1 MQQKMKSL
9 WIHLL
14 FIAVSSNTV
23 LGSYNK
29 QHRDASIE
37 ADLNKLYDT
46 RPTSGSI
53 VHDAYSRNLQQKSIK
68 MPENGHNSSPE
79 DSEER
84 SAVPYFDL
92 NHSGNVTGVLG
103 KTAHLNCRV
112 KNVGN
117 KTVSWLRHDDTHL
130 LTIGRLTYTSDMRFK
145 AIHKLYSEDYLL
157 QIKPTTHRDSGK
169 YACQISTTPPNSH
182 IVTLTIAEPK
192 TAILGGP
199 DIHLKEGSTM
209 NLTCI
214 ITDSPEPP
222 SYIFWRHDDAIIS
235 YDSPR
240 GGVSVITEKGDVTA
254 SFLVV
259 QHAKPTDSGIYSC
272 SPSLGETVS
281 VNVHVLRGEYI
292 ARLGTN
298 EAPAA
303 KILGFVILMSS
314 LLLNNLLK

>member
-1 MQQKMKSL
+1 MTNMKRKASIL
-9 WIHLL
+9 LLQL
-14 FIAVSSNTV
+14 FILTV

-29 QHRDASIE
+29 QHRDASME

-46 RPTSGSI
+46 RPTSGSLTN
-53 VHDAYSRNLQQKSIK
+53 DAYAKGQQKSRLADGNNNADGSISG
-68 MPENGHNSSPE
+68 E
-79 DSEER
+79 
-84 SAVPYFDL
+84 SAFSDPYFDL
-92 NHSGNVTGVLG
+92 DHSGNVTGVLG

-117 KTVSWLRHDDTHL
+117 KTVSWLRDDDTHL

-182 IVTLTIAEPK
+182 VVTLTIAEPK

-209 NLTCI
+209 NLTCV

-259 QHAKPTDSGIYSC
+259 QHAKPSDSGTYSC
-272 SPSLGETVS
+272 SPSVGKTVS

-292 ARLGTN
+292 AQLGTN
-298 EAPAA
+298 KASSAN
-303 KILGFVILMSS
+303 ILGSVILMSS
-314 LLLNNLLK
+314 LLLNILQ

>member
-1 MQQKMKSL
+1 MSN
-9 WIHLL
+9 WIFKFLL
-14 FIAVSSNTV
+14 LCFAAGSKNQA
-23 LGSYNK
+23 LGYNK
-29 QHRDASIE
+29 QRHDASIQ

-46 RPTSGSI
+46 RPTSGSFI
-53 VHDAYSRNLQQKSIK
+53 SDAFSRNTVQRAATQKVA
-68 MPENGHNSSPE
+68 E
-79 DSEER
+79 DSG
-84 SAVPYFDL
+84 SPYFDL
-92 NHSGNVTGVLG
+92 EQSKNVTAVLG
-103 KTAHLNCRV
+103 KTALLNCRV
-112 KNVGN
+112 KNIGN
-117 KTVSWLRHDDTHL
+117 KTVSWMRHDDTQL
-130 LTIGRLTYTSDMRFK
+130 LAIGRLTYTSDMRFK

-157 QIKPTTHRDSGK
+157 QIKPTTHRDNGK
-169 YACQISTTPPNSH
+169 YTCQISTTPPISH

-209 NLTCI
+209 NLSCI

-259 QHAKPTDSGIYSC
+259 QHAKPTDSGTYSC
-272 SPSLGETVS
+272 SPSLGDTVS

-298 EAPAA
+298 EAPLSV
-303 KILGFVILMSS
+303 LGSVILLFFGLLFTSS
-314 LLLNNLLK
+314 LI

>member
-1 MQQKMKSL
+1 MLVQMAVN
-9 WIHLL
+9 WVLL
-14 FIAVSSNTV
+14 SSILLAASNQVT
-23 LGSYNK
+23 GYK
-29 QHRDASIE
+29 HRDASIQ
-37 ADLNKLYDT
+37 ADLSKLYDT
-46 RPTSGSI
+46 RPTSASSLVQSQI
-53 VHDAYSRNLQQKSIK
+53 RDQQRSPLKKSESG
-68 MPENGHNSSPE
+68 PQ
-79 DSEER
+79 
-84 SAVPYFDL
+84 AAPYFDL
-92 NHSGNVTGVLG
+92 NHSGNVTAVLG
-103 KTAHLNCRV
+103 KTALLNCRV
-112 KNVGN
+112 KNIGN

-130 LTIGRLTYTSDMRFK
+130 LTIGRLTYTSDLRFK
-145 AIHKLYSEDYLL
+145 AIHKMYSEDYLL

-169 YACQISTTPPNSH
+169 YECQISTTPPNSH

-209 NLTCI
+209 NLTCV

-259 QHAKPTDSGIYSC
+259 QHARPSDSGTYSC

-298 EAPAA
+298 AA
-303 KILGFVILMSS
+303 AVLSKCSLV
-314 LLLNNLLK
+314 LLLASFLMPQLLYY

>member
-1 MQQKMKSL
+1 MSE
-9 WIHLL
+9 WTFHLL
-14 FIAVSSNTV
+14 LGLCFAAGSNQA
-23 LGSYNK
+23 LGYNK
-29 QHRDASIE
+29 QRHDASIQ

-46 RPTSGSI
+46 RPTSGSFI
-53 VHDAYSRNLQQKSIK
+53 SDVFSRNNVQRAATSQKVNEASASED
-68 MPENGHNSSPE
+68 ENNS
-79 DSEER
+79 
-84 SAVPYFDL
+84 AAPYFDL
-92 NHSGNVTGVLG
+92 NHSGNVTAVLG
-103 KTAHLNCRV
+103 KTALLNCRV
-112 KNVGN
+112 KNIGN
-117 KTVSWLRHDDTHL
+117 KTVSWMRHDDTQL
-130 LTIGRLTYTSDMRFK
+130 LAIGRLTYTSDMRFK

-157 QIKPTTHRDSGK
+157 QIKPTTHRDNGK
-169 YACQISTTPPNSH
+169 YTCQISTTPPVSH
-182 IVTLTIAEPK
+182 MVSLTIAEPK

-209 NLTCI
+209 NLSCI

-259 QHAKPTDSGIYSC
+259 QHAKPTDSGTYSC
-272 SPSLGETVS
+272 SPSLGDTVS

-298 EAPAA
+298 DASMA
-303 KILGFVILMSS
+303 KNVLEYVTLLFSLLFTSS
-314 LLLNNLLK
+314 LII

>member
-1 MQQKMKSL
+1 MKQKASIL
-9 WIHLL
+9 LLQL
-14 FIAVSSNTV
+14 FILTV

-29 QHRDASIE
+29 QHRDASMESDI
-37 ADLNKLYDT
+37 NKLYDT
-46 RPTSGSI
+46 RPTSGSLTN
-53 VHDAYSRNLQQKSIK
+53 DAYAKGQQKSRLAD
-68 MPENGHNSSPE
+68 GNSNADNSISGE
-79 DSEER
+79 
-84 SAVPYFDL
+84 SAFTDPYFDL
-92 NHSGNVTGVLG
+92 EYSGNVTAVLG
-103 KTAHLNCRV
+103 KTALLNCRV

-117 KTVSWLRHDDTHL
+117 KTVSWLRDVDTHL
-130 LTIGRLTYTSDMRFK
+130 LTIGRLTYTNDMRFK

-182 IVTLTIAEPK
+182 IVILTIAEPK

-209 NLTCI
+209 NLTCV

-259 QHAKPTDSGIYSC
+259 QHAKPSDSGTYSC

-298 EAPAA
+298 DASAA
-303 KILGFVILMSS
+303 NILGSMILMSS
-314 LLLNNLLK
+314 LLLNYLLK